1 MSQTRSY
8 FLSKAVLLIAISIVL
23 ALAALAQDSSTGS
36 IRGIVLDS
44 GGARLPQASVAI
56 VNSATGTRYFAKS
69 DGEGRFAFDL
79 LPPGDYSGRV
89 EAPGM
94 SPEVTPPLHVDV
106 GGISELH
113 FRLSLTGAQESLTVS
128 AAPALVETKPSAVS
142 TLLDERSVNDFPLNG
157 RRFSDLALLSPGVTQ
172 DPRGL
177 TSSNSGDLSFGGIRG
192 HQNTF
197 LVDGGDYNN
206 AFFAQARGR
215 YRAPYQFS
223 TEVVQEF
230 RVSSNAYGAEQGRSG
245 GAVVNV
251 VTKSGSNHLHG
262 TAFYYLRDSSLGA
275 AGAFLT
281 FKPHNRQQQVGGTVG
296 GPLKRN
302 KIFFFTGFDQ
312 HVFHVPNVVEFLDGS
327 SRILPQAAA
336 GPATPGDYEATDESL
351 VFAAAAKLSSL
362 TGEYPAAQIGNSGY
376 AKLDINVTPRHQL
389 ALRVN
394 TTRYW
399 GSNNVF
405 LDPASPVTYDAINNN
420 GQELVAT
427 ETANVTL
434 TSGLSQRWISR
445 LRLQFSRD
453 RQQSYSNTDDVLVKI
468 PTILDGVGRS
478 NILPRQTREHRFHL
492 AETMS
497 FEGQRNSWKF
507 GGDALFTAIY
517 DFFPSQQSGEYLFYP
532 IKVDPFTFQPRE
544 AGLEL
549 TPLRAYAHEV
559 PHYYLQNFGSAA
571 SHPDTNEY
579 AAFAQDTVRVTNHL
593 AVNIGTRWDLQ
604 TFATKNLISNP
615 LFPPSGKVPFQPYN
629 FAPRAGLA
637 YSIGSKRPLVVRA
650 GYGIFYVRI
659 PQIYNSIVQTQN
671 GITDSQLFLSNTRYW
686 DRQVFP
692 SYPNPLVSCPLYA
705 DTCALPQGFTQGVTH
720 NVSAFATN
728 FVTPRVQQ
736 SSVTFEK
743 EIADRTTVSLSLL
756 NVRGEHLIRALDVN
770 LPQPT
775 ALTYPIF
782 DSTGSVF
789 ENSYYKVDSFATWQ
803 FTRTL
808 DCPWPPCINP
818 LGRPIA
824 DLGTINEF
832 QSAASSSYNG
842 ATLSI
847 NRRVARGSYLRLS
860 YTFARAIDDGQDAL
874 VAGQPATVQNSYDPG
889 AEKGPSVT
897 DQRHRLVVAVS
908 AEPHPFHRGQEFLGR
923 LFNDWRFST
932 VVNYGTGRPVN
943 ATVSGDPNRDGND
956 LNDRLPGYVRNAFTG
971 PDYSTTD
978 LRITRVIRFG
988 ERYKLNFVA
997 ESFNLFNR
1005 DNQRVAITSNGMI
1018 ASASTFVQSS
1028 AKATLAPYPGYYR
1041 LPGNFMKPNASYAP
1055 RQIQLGLK
1063 FVY

>member
-1 MSQTRSY
+1 MFEMRSRVPLGM
-8 FLSKAVLLIAISIVL
+8 FLPLVIFTLCASTLS
-23 ALAALAQDSSTGS
+23 AQDSATGS
-36 IRGIVLDS
+36 IRGVVLDP
-44 GGARLPQASVAI
+44 GGARLSKALVAI
-56 VNSATGTRYFAKS
+56 ANSATNARYFATS
-69 DGEGRFAFDL
+69 DAEGRFSFEM
-79 LPPGDYSGRV
+79 LPPGDYSARV

-94 SPEVTPPLHVDV
+94 SPDVAPSLHVDV
-106 GGISELH
+106 GGVAELH
-113 FRLSLTGAQESLTVS
+113 FRLSVAGVQESLTVS
-128 AAPALVETKPSAVS
+128 ASPTLVETKPSAVS
-142 TLLDERSVNDFPLNG
+142 TLLDERSVTDFPLNG

-177 TSSNSGDLSFGGIRG
+177 TSSSNGDLSFGGIRG
-192 HQNTF
+192 FHTTF
-197 LVDGGDYNN
+197 FVDGGDYNN

-230 RVSSNAYGAEQGRSG
+230 RVSSNAYGAEQGRTG

-262 TAFYYLRDSSLGA
+262 TAFYYLRDSSFGA
-275 AGAFLT
+275 TNPFLAFR
-281 FKPHNRQQQVGGTVG
+281 PHNRQQQAGGTLG

-302 KIFFFTGFDQ
+302 KIFFFAGFDQ

-327 SRILPQAAA
+327 SHVIPQAAT
-336 GPATPGDYEATDESL
+336 GPFTPGDYESTDQAL
-351 VFAAAAKLSSL
+351 VFAAAAQLSSL
-362 TGEYPAAQIGNSGY
+362 TGEYPASQIGNSAYG
-376 AKLDINVTPRHQL
+376 KLDINLTPRQQL
-389 ALRVN
+389 SLRVN

-399 GSNNVF
+399 GANNVF
-405 LDPASPVTYDAINNN
+405 LDPTSPVTYDAINNN
-420 GQELVAT
+420 GQELVSA
-427 ETANVTL
+427 ETANVSL
-434 TSGLSQRWISR
+434 TSGLTQRWISH

-453 RQQSYSNTDDVLVKI
+453 LQQSHSNSDDVLVKI

-478 NILPRQTREHRFHL
+478 NLLPRQTREHRLHA

-497 FEGQRNSWKF
+497 LEGQRHSFKF

-532 IKVDPFTFQPRE
+532 IKVDPFTFQPME
-544 AGLEL
+544 AGLQL

-559 PHYYLQNFGSAA
+559 PHYYLQNFGSAT

-579 AAFAQDTVRVTNHL
+579 AAFAQDTMRITNHL
-593 AVNIGTRWDLQ
+593 AVNLGVRWDLQ

-637 YSIGSKRPLVVRA
+637 YSFGDKRPLVVRA

-659 PQIYNSIVQTQN
+659 PQIYNSIVQTEN
-671 GITDSQLFLSNTRYW
+671 GITDSQVFLNNTRYW
-686 DRQVFP
+686 DHRVFP

-705 DTCALPQGFTQGVTH
+705 ANCAVPDGFTQGVTH
-720 NVSAFATN
+720 DVSAFAPN

-736 SSVTFEK
+736 ASVTFEK
-743 EIADRTTVSLSLL
+743 EIVDRTIVSVSLL

-770 LPQPT
+770 LPPPV

-782 DSTGSVF
+782 DSTGSEF
-789 ENSYYKVDSFATWQ
+789 TNSYYRVDSFATWQ

-824 DLGTINEF
+824 QLGTIDEF
-832 QSAASSSYNG
+832 QSAASSNYNG

-860 YTFARAIDDGQDAL
+860 YTYARAIDDGQDAL
-874 VAGQPATVQNSYDPG
+874 VAGQPATVQNSYDPN
-889 AEKGPSVT
+889 AERGPSVT
-897 DQRHRLVVAVS
+897 DQRHRLVAALS
-908 AEPHPFHRGQEFLGR
+908 AEPHPFHRGQEFLGL
-923 LFNDWRFST
+923 LFNDWKLST

-943 ATVSGDPNRDGND
+943 AAVTGDPNQDGND

-978 LRITRVIRFG
+978 LRITRVLRFR
-988 ERYKLNFVA
+988 ERYKLNLMA

-1018 ASASTFVQSS
+1018 SSAGSFVQSS
-1028 AKATLAPYPGYYR
+1028 VTTNLAPYPGYYK
-1041 LPGNFMKPNASYAP
+1041 LPNNFMKPNAAYAP
-1055 RQIQLGLK
+1055 RQIQVGFK
-1063 FVY
+1063 FIY

>member
-1 MSQTRSY
+1 
-8 FLSKAVLLIAISIVL
+8 
-23 ALAALAQDSSTGS
+23 
-36 IRGIVLDS
+36 
-44 GGARLPQASVAI
+44 
-56 VNSATGTRYFAKS
+56 
-69 DGEGRFAFDL
+69 
-79 LPPGDYSGRV
+79 
-89 EAPGM
+89 
-94 SPEVTPPLHVDV
+94 
-106 GGISELH
+106 
-113 FRLSLTGAQESLTVS
+113 
-128 AAPALVETKPSAVS
+128 
-142 TLLDERSVNDFPLNG
+142 
-157 RRFSDLALLSPGVTQ
+157 
-172 DPRGL
+172 
-177 TSSNSGDLSFGGIRG
+177 
-192 HQNTF
+192 
-197 LVDGGDYNN
+197 VDGSDYNN

-262 TAFYYLRDSSLGA
+262 TAFYYLRDSSFGA
-275 AGAFLT
+275 TAPFLAFR
-281 FKPHNRQQQVGGTVG
+281 PHNRQQQAGGTIG

-302 KIFFFTGFDQ
+302 KIFFFAGLDQ

-327 SRILPQAAA
+327 AQILPQPGA
-336 GPATPGDYEATDESL
+336 GPHTPGDYEPTDQAL
-351 VFAAAAKLSSL
+351 VFAAAAQLSSL
-362 TGEYPAAQIGNSGY
+362 TGEYPAAQIGNSVYG
-376 AKLDINVTPRHQL
+376 KLDINLTARQQL
-389 ALRVN
+389 SVRVN

-420 GQELVAT
+420 GEELVST
-427 ETANVTL
+427 ETANVSL
-434 TSGLSQRWISR
+434 TSGLTQRWISH

-453 RQQSYSNTDDVLVKI
+453 LQQSYSNSNDVLVKI
-468 PTILDGVGRS
+468 PTLLDGVGRS
-478 NILPRQTREHRFHL
+478 NLLPRQTREHRLHL
-492 AETMS
+492 VETMS
-497 FEGQRNSWKF
+497 LDGQRHSFKF
-507 GGDALFTAIY
+507 GGDGLFTTIY

-532 IKVDPFTFQPRE
+532 VKVDPFTFQPRE

-559 PHYYLQNFGSAA
+559 PHYYLQNFGSAT

-579 AAFAQDTVRVTNHL
+579 AAFAQDTVRLTNHL
-593 AVNIGTRWDLQ
+593 AVNLGARWDLQ

-637 YSIGSKRPLVVRA
+637 YSFGDKRPLVIRA

-659 PQIYNSIVQTQN
+659 PQIYNSIVQTKN
-671 GITDSQLFLSNTRYW
+671 GITDSQVFLNNTRYW
-686 DRQVFP
+686 DHQVFP
-692 SYPNPLVSCPLYA
+692 TYPNPLVNCLPFAS
-705 DTCALPQGFTQGVTH
+705 TCSLPIGFTQGVTH
-720 NVSAFATN
+720 DVSAFAPD

-736 SSVTFEK
+736 ASVTLEK
-743 EIADRTTVSLSLL
+743 EIVDRTIVSVSLL

-770 LPQPT
+770 LSQPI
-775 ALTYPIF
+775 AMTYPIF

-789 ENSYYKVDSFATWQ
+789 KDSYYTVDSFATWQ

-824 DLGTINEF
+824 QLGTIDEF
-832 QSAASSSYNG
+832 QSAASSNYSG

-860 YTFARAIDDGQDAL
+860 YTYARAIDDGQDAL
-874 VAGQPATVQNSYDPG
+874 VAGQPATVQNSYDPN
-889 AEKGPSVT
+889 AERGPSVT
-897 DQRHRLVVAVS
+897 DQRHRLVAAISV
-908 AEPHPFHRGQEFLGR
+908 EPHPFHRGQEFLGH
-923 LFNDWRFST
+923 LFNDWKFST
-932 VVNYGTGRPVN
+932 VVNYGSGRPVN
-943 ATVSGDPNRDGND
+943 ATVTGDPNQDGND

-978 LRITRVIRFG
+978 LRVTRLLRFG
-988 ERYKLNFVA
+988 ERYKLNFMA

-1018 ASASTFVQSS
+1018 ATASSFVQSS
-1028 AKATLAPYPGYYR
+1028 VTANLAPYPGYYR
-1041 LPGNFMKPNASYAP
+1041 LPNNFMRPNAAYAP
-1055 RQIQLGLK
+1055 RQIQLGMK
-1063 FVY
+1063 FVF